1 MLKFGGY
8 ASMASCYDENSY
20 IIRNADGYGN
30 PTLHTMANADNMCS
44 YSLTSVLMFLHSNAR
59 RLHVSALVCN
69 CTVPCLHYADTYD
82 AITNGY
88 AGFNGNDTETCMCRV
103 CPNITMCVRIAI
115 GSRNRTIHNVC
126 HISLNVSSGPEPTH
140 QSQHAFT

>member
-1 MLKFGGY
+1 MLRRK
-8 ASMASCYDENSY
+8 
-20 IIRNADGYGN
+20 R
-30 PTLHTMANADNMCS
+30 LH
-44 YSLTSVLMFLHSNAR
+44 YSQCR
-59 RLHVSALVCN
+59 RLRQSNVAHNGECRQYVFIFINKCINVLTFPCTATACVSIGMHLH
-69 CTVPCLHYADTYD
+69 LHYADTYD

-103 CPNITMCVRIAI
+103 CPNITMCVRVAI